1 MRKFTASIF
10 AALRAADRVVV
21 DGLHVKTFRLEG
33 SEGGS
38 GILNLED
45 GTAISFA
52 NQELTIVE
60 GYGAFHT
67 EAASPHSIDFI
78 MAGGRSLQAEVERA
92 AGLGKVKRL
101 PGADAVPEPS
111 LRAVG

>member
-1 MRKFTASIF
+1 MRTFKTSMF
-10 AALRAADRVVV
+10 AALRAADRVIV
-21 DGLHVKTFRLEG
+21 DGLHVKTFQLEG

-45 GTAISFA
+45 GATISFA
-52 NQELTIVE
+52 NQELTIIE

-78 MAGGRSLQAEVERA
+78 MAGNRSLQEAVEKASGLDEVRP
-92 AGLGKVKRL
+92 L
-101 PGADAVPEPS
+101 PGADESPE
-111 LRAVG
+111 LRLRPV